1 MVLAPHKPLLTW
13 TAHDLMTQTL
23 VMVPREM
30 SLSMAARLLSGANVS
45 GAPVIDEDGRCVGVL
60 SATDFIHWAECAGR
74 PRATTHNREA
84 CTCEPWQIL
93 DADELPEE
101 AVGRFMTADP
111 VTVDP
116 QVGIGKLAHMMLD
129 AHIHRVIVVDHDHRP
144 IGIVSATD
152 ILAAVARAEQA
163 HETFA

>member
-1 MVLAPHKPLLTW
+1 MVLSPHKSLLAL

-30 SLSMAARLLSGANVS
+30 SLPMAARLLSRANVS
-45 GAPVIDEDGRCVGVL
+45 GAPVIGEDGRCVGVL
-60 SATDFIHWAECAGR
+60 SATDFIHWAETAGR
-74 PRATTHNREA
+74 NTLQNRQEA
-84 CTCEPWQIL
+84 CASWQIL

-111 VTVDP
+111 VTVTP
-116 QVGIGKLAHMMLD
+116 TAPIGELAHMMLD

-144 IGIVSATD
+144 IGIVSTTD
-152 ILAAVARAEQA
+152 ILAAVARAEHA
-163 HETFA
+163 HESFT

>member
-1 MVLAPHKPLLTW
+1 
-13 TAHDLMTQTL
+13 
-23 VMVPREM
+23 M
-30 SLSMAARLLSGANVS
+30 SLPMAARLLSRANVS

-60 SATDFIHWAECAGR
+60 SATDFIHWAESAGHKR
-74 PRATTHNREA
+74 LAPQHHEA
-84 CTCEPWQIL
+84 CSSWQIL

-111 VTVDP
+111 VTV
-116 QVGIGKLAHMMLD
+116 GLTTAIGKLAHMMLD

-163 HETFA
+163 HESFT